1 MNALA
6 DRISELEEESG
17 MLRSKVDAR
26 YTANVLLGLGGAVAE
41 GGSAETLRIRSSRS
55 ICKDLD
61 KLAEQKQA
69 ALIEQQK
76 QAEEDQNDLLER
88 CTADVLNN
96 AQKRKGLTDAV
107 SAATAERRAKGK
119 YTPQERDTI
128 RRERN
133 RIHAKKTRDRKKI
146 FLEFSEKR
154 IETLEAEISSLRAYL
169 VTTKVLSTKELSA
182 FEDKDKVARFELASL
197 RDTNDSGAM
206 DTLLGFKSMSGAA
219 TELQEGES
227 EGDVHDADMT
237 TGSNSNSNLSR
248 SGTGSTDGLG
258 SGMYSSDSSVT
269 GSPNHGVDA
278 EGGSISRKN
287 NSDFVISSDS
297 SSRKRWRQSSTSTF
311 LFGGVAVEEE
321 SGFMSKHGFVPP
333 PPSGPKARD
342 IVKSSDSVSDVS
354 DDKTD
359 RDQISSNNSGDDDEN
374 SEDRVKARRQG
385 VWGDKVFISSG
396 GSDDG
401 NGSGSGSGST
411 DGSTEEN
418 KCSVTSNLESKP
430 SLNSLSV
437 SDKTV

>member
-41 GGSAETLRIRSSRS
+41 GDSGETLRIRSSHS

-61 KLAEQKQA
+61 KLAEQKEA
-69 ALIEQQK
+69 ALLEQQK

-107 SAATAERRAKGK
+107 STATAERRAKGK

-154 IETLEAEISSLRAYL
+154 IESLEAEISSLRAYL
-169 VTTKVLSTKELSA
+169 VSTKVLSTKELSA
-182 FEDKDKVARFELASL
+182 CEDKDKVARFELASL

-219 TELQEGES
+219 TELHEGES

-237 TGSNSNSNLSR
+237 TGSNSNSNHSR
-248 SGTGSTDGLG
+248 SGSSSTDGLG

-278 EGGSISRKN
+278 EEGSISRKN
-287 NSDFVISSDS
+287 NSDFVVRSD
-297 SSRKRWRQSSTSTF
+297 SRKRWRQSSTSTF
-311 LFGGVAVEEE
+311 LFGGVAVEE

-359 RDQISSNNSGDDDEN
+359 RDQISSNNSGDEI

-385 VWGDKVFISSG
+385 VRGDEVFISSG

-401 NGSGSGSGST
+401 NGSGSGSGSI

-430 SLNSLSV
+430 SLSSLSV
-437 SDKTV
+437 SDKTGMSV